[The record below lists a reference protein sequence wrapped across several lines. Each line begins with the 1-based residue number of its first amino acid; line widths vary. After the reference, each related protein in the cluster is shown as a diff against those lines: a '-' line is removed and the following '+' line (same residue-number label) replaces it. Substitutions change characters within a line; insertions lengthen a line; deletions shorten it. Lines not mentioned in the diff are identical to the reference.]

1 MAKTMT
7 TAARLTPSTSRTL
20 CPVTPCR
27 ACRAVMIGPVPDF
40 PKNSLPSPRLGANCP
55 FSSDA
60 GSAALLESTLQLLAA
75 PIGLGEIIIGQL
87 TPLLLD
93 LAFGCLPVS
102 FDAVPI
108 HFVCDLPK
116 LNGQ

>member
-1 MAKTMT
+1 VL
-7 TAARLTPSTSRTL
+7 TARFQA
-20 CPVTPCR
+20 
-27 ACRAVMIGPVPDF
+27 IPDRQRCW
-40 PKNSLPSPRLGANCP
+40 SL
-55 FSSDA
+55 
-60 GSAALLESTLQLLAA
+60 LQLLAA

-116 LNGQ
+116 LNGQSTAEQSLREPLERSSVGGSRKLKPLGTELTGTPQSPARWAG

>member
-1 MAKTMT
+1 
-7 TAARLTPSTSRTL
+7 
-20 CPVTPCR
+20 
-27 ACRAVMIGPVPDF
+27 MIGPRSGFSEELINLGSVLTARF
-40 PKNSLPSPRLGANCP
+40 P
-55 FSSDA
+55 SDP
-60 GSAALLESTLQLLAA
+60 GSAALLESALQLLAA
-75 PIGLGEIIIGQL
+75 PIGLGKIIIGQL

-116 LNGQ
+116 PNGQSTAEQS

>member
-1 MAKTMT
+1 
-7 TAARLTPSTSRTL
+7 
-20 CPVTPCR
+20 
-27 ACRAVMIGPVPDF
+27 MIGPRSGF
-40 PKNSLPSPRLGANCP
+40 SEELITFSRLGANCP
-55 FSSDA
+55 FSSDP
-60 GSAALLESTLQLLAA
+60 GSAALLESALQLLAA

-87 TPLLLD
+87 TPFLLD

-116 LNGQ
+116 LNGQSTAEQS

>member
-1 MAKTMT
+1 
-7 TAARLTPSTSRTL
+7 
-20 CPVTPCR
+20 
-27 ACRAVMIGPVPDF
+27 
-40 PKNSLPSPRLGANCP
+40 
-55 FSSDA
+55 
-60 GSAALLESTLQLLAA
+60 LLAA

-116 LNGQ
+116 LNGQSTAEQS